1 MKTMALGRMG
11 FGALAF
17 LALSHL
23 AGPAR
28 ADFFDTLSDTIQR
41 GVEDEVRRKVDT
53 ETRSTTRCALG
64 DQRCFDRQR
73 QETQGQVAPPP
84 VGTYPSRTPGYS
96 TPQQAPAPRSASAS
110 SSAPAP
116 RAGKV
121 SFEVTPYPGSKLIES
136 KDEAYTDFER
146 IMGVEK
152 GKVTTE
158 TLEGAFSRRRYRS
171 PEGRSTFE
179 LIRNYRDALTAQ
191 GFKTD
196 FECSD
201 REKCQNTKWD
211 GVSRAPNLG
220 IGRDVRYFTGKMPT
234 NAGTAYV
241 SVALNNYVTYI
252 DILETADMDTGMVAI
267 DASALADGLDK
278 DGKVTLQGI
287 YFDTGLATLKA
298 ESFPALEQVGILAK
312 NRPDLKLRIVGHTD
326 SVGDETSNRFL
337 SQQRALAVRTALIR
351 RYGVAESRLAY
362 YGAGESEPVASNDT
376 EQGRA
381 QNRRV
386 ELVRQ

>member
-1 MKTMALGRMG
+1 MKTTALGRIG
-11 FGALAF
+11 FAALAF

-23 AGPAR
+23 ASPAR
-28 ADFFDTLSDTIQR
+28 ADFFDTLSNTIQR
-41 GVEDEVRRKVDT
+41 GVEDEVRRKVDS
-53 ETRSTTRCALG
+53 ETRSATRCALG
-64 DQRCFDRQR
+64 DQRCLDRQR
-73 QETQGQVAPPP
+73 QETQDRVPPA
-84 VGTYPSRTPGYS
+84 GTYPSRAPGYS

-121 SFEVTPYPGSKLIES
+121 SFEVTPYPGSKLMET

-146 IMGVEK
+146 ITGVEK

-179 LIRNYRDALTAQ
+179 LIRNYKDALMAQ

-196 FECSD
+196 YECSD
-201 REKCQNTKWD
+201 REKCQNTKWSS
-211 GVSRAPNLG
+211 VSRGPNLG
-220 IGRDVRYFTGKMPT
+220 IGRDVRYFTGRMPT

-241 SVALNNYVTYI
+241 SVALNNYVTYV
-252 DILETADMDTGMVAI
+252 DILETAEMDTGMVAI
-267 DASALADGLDK
+267 DASALADGLDR

-312 NRPDLKLRIVGHTD
+312 NRPGLKLRIVGHTD

-376 EQGRA
+376 EDGRA